1 MYCLLSLLLVYQ
13 DSDKVTSCCT
23 VKIFLHAAEFGG
35 NYHILRNAT
44 LIFSFI
50 RVFLVI
56 AYLFIYVFLCEEFSE
71 GKLRVQHVGMEKDN
85 FGVRWTPKVR

>member
-13 DSDKVTSCCT
+13 DPDKVTSCCT

-35 NYHILRNAT
+35 NHHILRNAT

-50 RVFLVI
+50 SGFFGDC
-56 AYLFIYVFLCEEFSE
+56 LFIYVFLCEEFSE
-71 GKLRVQHVGMEKDN
+71 GKLRVQHMGMEKDN
-85 FGVRWTPKVR
+85 FDVRWTPKMR